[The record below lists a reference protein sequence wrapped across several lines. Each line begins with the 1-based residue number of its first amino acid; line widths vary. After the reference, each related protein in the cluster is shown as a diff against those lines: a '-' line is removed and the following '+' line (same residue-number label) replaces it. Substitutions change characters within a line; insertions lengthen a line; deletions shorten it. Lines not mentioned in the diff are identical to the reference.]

1 MKKKIQFT
9 LIMKFSLLALM
20 FFTLNN
26 SVYAQ
31 AVTPKDGMIMH
42 NKSQRPSIFVNI
54 DPEPKPL
61 KKAWKSFLKD
71 NYDFKIKG
79 IGFLSN
85 KDLLYAED
93 LVIEKISPKRM
104 NFYTKIVENEVGSK
118 MTVFGS
124 FGYDIYID
132 KNETPEEYKVMN
144 QMLTEFL
151 NSYLP
156 DYYKNQV
163 KDTEKKVKKLSK
175 EVKGLNKDISK
186 NNKKTKKLAKEIEE
200 LTKEAAE
207 KEEELETA
215 TIKLKERKSKLER
228 IKKKLNQ

>member
-31 AVTPKDGMIMH
+31 AVTLKDGIIM
-42 NKSQRPSIFVNI
+42 
-54 DPEPKPL
+54 
-61 KKAWKSFLKD
+61 D

>member
-1 MKKKIQFT
+1 MKKKIQFKF
-9 LIMKFSLLALM
+9 IMKFSLLALM
-20 FFTLNN
+20 FFALNSN
-26 SVYAQ
+26 VYAQ
-31 AVTPKDGMIMH
+31 AVSPKDGKVMH

-104 NFYTKIVENEVGSK
+104 NFYTKIVENEVGSE

-144 QMLTEFL
+144 QMLNEFL

-156 DYYKNQV
+156 EYYKNQV

>member
-31 AVTPKDGMIMH
+31 AVTPKDGIIMH

>member
-9 LIMKFSLLALM
+9 LIMKFSLLVLM
-20 FFTLNN
+20 YFTLNN

-31 AVTPKDGMIMH
+31 AVTPKDGIIMH

-104 NFYTKIVENEVGSK
+104 NFYTKIVENEVGSE

-124 FGYDIYID
+124 LV
-132 KNETPEEYKVMN
+132 YKINMN
-144 QMLTEFL
+144 
-151 NSYLP
+151 
-156 DYYKNQV
+156 K
-163 KDTEKKVKKLSK
+163 
-175 EVKGLNKDISK
+175 I
-186 NNKKTKKLAKEIEE
+186 KT
-200 LTKEAAE
+200 
-207 KEEELETA
+207 
-215 TIKLKERKSKLER
+215 LKR
-228 IKKKLNQ
+228 

>member
-1 MKKKIQFT
+1 
-9 LIMKFSLLALM
+9 MKFSLLALM

-31 AVTPKDGMIMH
+31 AVTLKDGIIMH

>member
-1 MKKKIQFT
+1 
-9 LIMKFSLLALM
+9 
-20 FFTLNN
+20 
-26 SVYAQ
+26 
-31 AVTPKDGMIMH
+31 
-42 NKSQRPSIFVNI
+42 
-54 DPEPKPL
+54 
-61 KKAWKSFLKD
+61 
-71 NYDFKIKG
+71 
-79 IGFLSN
+79 
-85 KDLLYAED
+85 
-93 LVIEKISPKRM
+93 M

-175 EVKGLNKDISK
+175 EVKGLNKDISRSEERRVG
-186 NNKKTKKLAKEIEE
+186 KEC
-200 LTKEAAE
+200 
-207 KEEELETA
+207 
-215 TIKLKERKSKLER
+215 RSR
-228 IKKKLNQ
+228 W

>member
-1 MKKKIQFT
+1 
-9 LIMKFSLLALM
+9 MKFSLLALM

-61 KKAWKSFLKD
+61 KKAWKTFLKD

-104 NFYTKIVENEVGSK
+104 NFYTKIVENEVGSE

-132 KNETPEEYKVMN
+132 KNETPEEYKVMS

>member
-31 AVTPKDGMIMH
+31 AVTPKDGIIMH

-104 NFYTKIVENEVGSK
+104 NFYTKIVENEVGSE